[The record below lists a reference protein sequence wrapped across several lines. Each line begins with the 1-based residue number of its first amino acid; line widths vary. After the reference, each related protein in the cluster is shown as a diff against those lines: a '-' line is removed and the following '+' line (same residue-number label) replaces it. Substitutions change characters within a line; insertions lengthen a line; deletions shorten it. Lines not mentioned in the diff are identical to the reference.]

1 MKNLDQVMKELVL
14 FEIPTKNKDSDIM
27 SKEQDRARITKF
39 LRELKRY
46 GYVFKNGDM
55 VGSVRQWKNTR
66 HPDHIP
72 ITITFRDEETR
83 FRVEEA
89 ALEGG
94 LKGHRTPRDGDEEY
108 DRIGFIRRSLS
119 ERERKE
125 LKIRRDKRNSPE
137 GVAFAEIKKRED
149 NSRTDQD
156 DWTDFDVEGDE
167 DPIIEIPTN
176 EYMEPYMEPAANQ
189 QGENNNNNPIRGGAM
204 AEEDLLKKME
214 ELQSA
219 VNRIRAEKD
228 QAAAE
233 ANRIAGA
240 GAARRNRE
248 ADAARR
254 TEETEYESDWDFH
267 DPIAS
272 EILTF
277 RGNNGQAGAGHRS
290 TASNFFAAEPAL
302 EYTANLNLEQ
312 PNLSRGRTHPSKH
325 SCPKRR
331 RK

>member
-1 MKNLDQVMKELVL
+1 M
-14 FEIPTKNKDSDIM
+14 
-27 SKEQDRARITKF
+27 
-39 LRELKRY
+39 
-46 GYVFKNGDM
+46 
-55 VGSVRQWKNTR
+55 RQWKNTR

-156 DWTDFDVEGDE
+156 DWTNFDVEGDE
-167 DPIIEIPTN
+167 DPIIEIPAN
-176 EYMEPYMEPAANQ
+176 EYMETNMVPASNQ
-189 QGENNNNNPIRGGAM
+189 QDENNNNNPIRGGAM

-214 ELQSA
+214 ELQNA

-228 QAAAE
+228 QATAE

-240 GAARRNRE
+240 ETVRQNRE

-254 TEETEYESDWDFH
+254 AEETENESNWDFY
-267 DPIAS
+267 DPIVS
-272 EILTF
+272 KILTF
-277 RGNNGQAGAGHRS
+277 RGNNGQDGAGPRS

-302 EYTANLNLEQ
+302 EYLEQ
-312 PNLSRGRTHPSKH
+312 PNLPKPEEGHPQANTPNQRGGES
-325 SCPKRR
+325 SDSECDYA
-331 RK
+331 

>member
-1 MKNLDQVMKELVL
+1 
-14 FEIPTKNKDSDIM
+14 
-27 SKEQDRARITKF
+27 
-39 LRELKRY
+39 
-46 GYVFKNGDM
+46 
-55 VGSVRQWKNTR
+55 
-66 HPDHIP
+66 
-72 ITITFRDEETR
+72 
-83 FRVEEA
+83 
-89 ALEGG
+89 
-94 LKGHRTPRDGDEEY
+94 
-108 DRIGFIRRSLS
+108 
-119 ERERKE
+119 
-125 LKIRRDKRNSPE
+125 
-137 GVAFAEIKKRED
+137 
-149 NSRTDQD
+149 
-156 DWTDFDVEGDE
+156 
-167 DPIIEIPTN
+167 
-176 EYMEPYMEPAANQ
+176 
-189 QGENNNNNPIRGGAM
+189 M

-240 GAARRNRE
+240 EAARRNRE
-248 ADAARR
+248 ADAAKR

-277 RGNNGQAGAGHRS
+277 RGNNGQAGAGLRS
-290 TASNFFAAEPAL
+290 TTPNFFAAEPAL